1 MSTRRDSTSSTRIF
15 DLGAIW
21 RRLTYTE
28 ARALEG
34 GAASAKRITP
44 SI

>member
-1 MSTRRDSTSSTRIF
+1 MRRDSTSSTRIF

-21 RRLTYTE
+21 RRLTSTE

-34 GAASAKRITP
+34 GGRIGKAHHA
-44 SI
+44 